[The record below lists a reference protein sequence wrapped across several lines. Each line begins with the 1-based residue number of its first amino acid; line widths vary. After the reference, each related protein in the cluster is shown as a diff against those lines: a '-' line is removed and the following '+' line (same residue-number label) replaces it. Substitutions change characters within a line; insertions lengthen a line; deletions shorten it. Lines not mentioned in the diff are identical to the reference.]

1 MMSADMEISRYLVD
15 KNKSTQLAPFIIFQS
30 FHGIS
35 CDFLGHGASF
45 IGIPP
50 LWLHLSNGVN
60 FGMSTFINVGNN
72 SNFLASAVK
81 PVLCKFAFDINT
93 MNPSDID
100 NI

>member
-1 MMSADMEISRYLVD
+1 
-15 KNKSTQLAPFIIFQS
+15 
-30 FHGIS
+30 
-35 CDFLGHGASF
+35 
-45 IGIPP
+45 
-50 LWLHLSNGVN
+50 LHLSNGVN

-81 PVLCKFAFDINT
+81 PVFCKFAFDINT